1 MKLTIAG
8 IGPGSEDGMTV
19 AVRRALEQAEQIVG
33 YDLYVDLVRQ
43 FLPEKKYY
51 STPMRSEKE
60 RVEYAVRQAAAG
72 METVLICSGD
82 PGVYGMASLAMDT
95 ADRLGLG
102 ETLEIRILP
111 GVTAA
116 LSAAALAG
124 SPFTCDFAVISL
136 SDLMVPWSLIEQRL
150 DAAARGDLAIALYNP
165 GSRKRT
171 GHLEKAC
178 RIISRYRDA
187 GTVCAIVENIGRA
200 GEKCRILTLEE
211 LAETTVG
218 MTVTVLIGS
227 SFTRE
232 MNGRMVTPRGYADEY
247 ERGSDQPGAC
257 GSDESD
263 SCGQQA
269 PGARGSILLF
279 GGTAEGREL
288 AETALQEGFQVTVSV
303 VSEYGEEVLEPL
315 IRQESD
321 RAKKPAEISAGAD
334 TSGINKS
341 GVNHSCAD
349 TSDADT
355 SGRLRVVRGKMLP
368 EQILEFMKTGAFDFV
383 IDATHPY
390 AASITGSVQR
400 AAEQASLPYF
410 RVLRELSVPGQQAAI
425 PESPDRQYPDII
437 SFSSMDQIIEY
448 LNNCGGRVFFS
459 TGSAGAA
466 QYAKLKN
473 AAERA
478 VIRILPSEEAISL
491 CRKAGFRGKN
501 LICMQGPFDQEMN
514 EACFR
519 FAEAEYLVTKSA
531 GERGGFDA
539 KIRAA
544 RALGMKI
551 LMLEPPAQTEGI
563 TLEQMTER
571 LKKWKKQ

>member
-19 AVRRALEQAEQIVG
+19 AVRRALEQADQIVG

-43 FLPEKKYY
+43 FLPGKDYY

-60 RVEYAVRQAAAG
+60 RVEYAVRQAAEG
-72 METVLICSGD
+72 TETVLVCSGD

-102 ETLEIRILP
+102 KTLDIRILP

-136 SDLMVPWSLIEQRL
+136 SDLMVPWSLIEKRL
-150 DAAARGDLAIALYNP
+150 DAAARGDLAMALYNP

-178 RIISRYRDA
+178 RIISRYRKA

-200 GEKCRILTLEE
+200 GEKCRIVTLEE

-218 MTVTVLIGS
+218 MTTTVLIGS
-227 SFTRE
+227 SFTKE
-232 MNGRMVTPRGYADEY
+232 LNGRMVTPRGYADEY
-247 ERGSDQPGAC
+247 ERGSDQPGARRN
-257 GSDESD
+257 DD
-263 SCGQQA
+263 
-269 PGARGSILLF
+269 PGVRGSILLF

-288 AETALQEGFQVTVSV
+288 AETALQEGYRVTVSV

-315 IRQESD
+315 ARQESLIRQEPGSTLEQPGKSALADASD
-321 RAKKPAEISAGAD
+321 AEASGTNISGAD
-334 TSGINKS
+334 I
-341 GVNHSCAD
+341 
-349 TSDADT
+349 
-355 SGRLRVVRGKMLP
+355 SGRLRIIRGKMLP
-368 EQILEFMKTGAFDFV
+368 EQILELLKTGQYDFV

-410 RVLRELSVPGQQAAI
+410 RVLRELSVPGQQSAKPA
-425 PESPDRQYPDII
+425 SQHGHTPDIL
-437 SFSSMDQIIEY
+437 SFSTMDQIIDY
-448 LNNCGGRVFFS
+448 LNTCEGRVFFS
-459 TGSAGAA
+459 TGSAGAP
-466 QYAKLKN
+466 QYAQLKN

-478 VIRILPSEEAISL
+478 VIRILPSEEAIAI
-491 CRKAGFRGKN
+491 CRKAGFRGRN

-519 FAEAEYLVTKSA
+519 FAKADYLITKSA
-531 GERGGFDA
+531 GKRGGFDA

-551 LMLEPPAQTEGI
+551 IMLEPPAQTEGI

-571 LKKWKKQ
+571 LKKWKKR